1 MYINWFGLKPVSVL
15 SLVCIR
21 AVKGQVGSLAGSD
34 LGGVYYMFQ
43 SFIYISILF
52 IAHPT
57 FLHTLSS
64 TPSTHLLTLSMSLP
78 LPSPPSTHPP
88 TPSTSLYTPSSH
100 HLCTPSSPQT
110 HSTTQVCGMSSD
122 IWTGAAPLC
131 QFSKGIPLLSCD
143 LYCKLLN
150 WIMWLCAISVGE
162 YLLRNECFSRKD
174 GNKGALSLS
183 RRCVV

>member
-57 FLHTLSS
+57 FLHPPSS
-64 TPSTHLLTLSMSLP
+64 THSPPLP
-78 LPSPPSTHPP
+78 LPTSSHSLCPSHSLHLPPHTLPLPPPPSTPPPP
-88 TPSTSLYTPSSH
+88 T
-100 HLCTPSSPQT
+100 
-110 HSTTQVCGMSSD
+110 
-122 IWTGAAPLC
+122 
-131 QFSKGIPLLSCD
+131 
-143 LYCKLLN
+143 
-150 WIMWLCAISVGE
+150 IS
-162 YLLRNECFSRKD
+162 
-174 GNKGALSLS
+174 AHLSLHRHTALHKFVVCPLTS
-183 RRCVV
+183 EPGRRHYASSQKVYLCCHVTCTASC